1 MDADRGDRC
10 APARLSWAIIRAVET
25 AGGSPIASA
34 PLAATALELAG
45 ALFWYWA
52 KRGEFAEGRQ
62 WLERALTVNARAPG
76 SLRARALIGLSHML
90 YFQGHVA
97 EAGELCAEAL
107 SLGREDGDAWVISFA
122 LFAQGLVA
130 VDQGDL
136 EQAAARSIEAREAA
150 NSSGESV
157 RHAGPLMNLAAIALS
172 NGDPDRALQL
182 YDESIEVNRRAGD
195 IWGLGIALS
204 IAAVVRVIR
213 EDFASAREMAS
224 EAISLNEALEDPR
237 GIAWSLEVFAGLLA
251 EGHADAAARLWGASD
266 RLLESVGGSLHPIVK
281 GIRDRYM
288 ESVRTSLG
296 RDSFETA
303 STEGRAMSSGQAI
316 ALARQQALLLH

>member
-1 MDADRGDRC
+1 M
-10 APARLSWAIIRAVET
+10 S
-25 AGGSPIASA
+25 
-34 PLAATALELAG
+34 
-45 ALFWYWA
+45 
-52 KRGEFAEGRQ
+52 
-62 WLERALTVNARAPG
+62 
-76 SLRARALIGLSHML
+76 
-90 YFQGHVA
+90 
-97 EAGELCAEAL
+97 AEAL

-122 LFAQGLVA
+122 LFAQGSL
-130 VDQGDL
+130 
-136 EQAAARSIEAREAA
+136 RSTRAT
-150 NSSGESV
+150 SSRLPRAQSRPEMPQTPVEIGYGTP
-157 RHAGPLMNLAAIALS
+157 ALLMNLAAIALS

-213 EDFASAREMAS
+213 EDFASARELAS
-224 EAISLNEALEDPR
+224 EAISLNEALEDRR

-296 RDSFETA
+296 RDSSRLQA
-303 STEGRAMSSGQAI
+303 PKGARCRPCRRSLSSLVDRRYCSTEMPSH
-316 ALARQQALLLH
+316 ARF